1 MFKIRAA
8 GILMQ
13 INNRYE
19 YIRDKCADYIV
30 YEDNEP
36 DIIMEPSEERIHFS
50 IDYKW
55 RYDQERISVP
65 EAEYDAAPYT
75 IYHLLPRFDA
85 FWLHAAVVEMDGKAY
100 AFSAA
105 PGCGKSTH
113 VNLWKKVFGDKV
125 RIINGDNPI
134 IRLHDGVFYAYG
146 TPFCG
151 KEGYQVNTGVPL
163 KGICF
168 LKRSSENRIQRAE
181 PISAYIRLL
190 RDNYNIT
197 PETQNMHMKLYEQL
211 IEQVPVYLLQ
221 CNMKEDAALVAWE
234 GMKCD
239 GMS

>member
-1 MFKIRAA
+1 MFRIRVAE
-8 GILMQ
+8 ILMQ
-13 INNRYE
+13 INNRYD
-19 YIRDKCADYIV
+19 YIREKCSDYIV
-30 YEDNEP
+30 EEDRDPE
-36 DIIMEPSEERIHFS
+36 IIMEPSEDRIQYS

-55 RYDQERISVP
+55 RYDQEKISIS

-75 IYHLLPRFDA
+75 IYHLLPEFDA

-105 PGCGKSTH
+105 PGYGKSTH

-134 IRLHDGVFYAYG
+134 IRLQDGVFYAYG

-151 KEGYQVNTGVPL
+151 KEGYQENIGVPL

-168 LKRSSENRIQRAE
+168 LKRASENRIQRVA
-181 PISAYIRLL
+181 PASAYVRLL

-197 PETQNMHMKLYEQL
+197 PETMEMHMKLYERL
-211 IEQVPVYLLQ
+211 IEQVPVYSLH
-221 CNMKEDAALVAWE
+221 CNMADEAAIIAWE

-239 GMS
+239 E